1 MIAHSN
7 DSSHLDE
14 GDDRIMISVPVPL
27 PTEIPPPPNLSQ
39 LPAHILHSGTVE
51 TLIGQNEDLMVRLKV
66 NIRRN
71 GVLEQRIL
79 QQEAILEEIQQ
90 INASLVAQVQILQEK
105 ERILRDRSSG
115 FDVRAEEMRDEIML
129 LKTKLEAA
137 EERRDELH
145 AGLEFESSFR
155 RRVRKWVRPYINELR
170 GQSEFLDQ
178 QLNSREAAL
187 ADLRSRFQETIVQ
200 LQGLH
205 RKHTEEK
212 TQLVEQFEARQAA
225 TEAELAKATTELKHL
240 REKATRLDETMSAKS
255 ATDNQNVYLER
266 KIKEMEASL
275 GGELKTFQEQASS
288 FRKEAKAL
296 AAELATAFQ
305 DLNKT
310 IKERDEA
317 RTENAR
323 IQDQFESLQ
332 CVWTETQKKM
342 EASRLQQDALN
353 KLNQELSRQL
363 KDKRKAADAN
373 TNESSAATSMSNSSS
388 ASSPTPPPLTS
399 MAPAKSG
406 TSTTNQKIERI
417 ETLLAEIESGFPLGR
432 LDIIEDQARK
442 GTNAE
447 I

>member
-1 MIAHSN
+1 MIAQN
-7 DSSHLDE
+7 NEPAQFATQLN
-14 GDDRIMISVPVPL
+14 GDDQTSVPVPL
-27 PTEIPPPPNLSQ
+27 PTEIPAPPNLSQ

-79 QQEAILEEIQQ
+79 QQEQILEEIQQ
-90 INASLVAQVQILQEK
+90 INASLVAQVQVLQEK

-115 FDVRAEEMRDEIML
+115 FDVRADEMRDQIQFL
-129 LKTKLEAA
+129 TAQLEAA

-145 AGLEFESSFR
+145 AGLAFENAFR

-170 GQSEFLDQ
+170 GQTEFLDQ

-187 ADLRSRFQETIVQ
+187 SDLRARFQETIVQ

-212 TQLVEQFEARQAA
+212 TQLVEQYEARQKAL
-225 TEAELAKATTELKHL
+225 EAELAKAQTELKFL
-240 REKATRLDETMSAKS
+240 REKATRMDETLASKS
-255 ATDNQNVYLER
+255 ATENQNVYLER
-266 KIKEMEASL
+266 KIKELEFSL
-275 GGELKTFQEQASS
+275 GGELKTFQEQAAS

-296 AAELATAFQ
+296 AVELATTCQ
-305 DLNKT
+305 ELNIMK
-310 IKERDEA
+310 KERDET
-317 RTENAR
+317 RSEYSR
-323 IQDQFESLQ
+323 LQDQFESLQ
-332 CVWTETQKKM
+332 SVWTESQKKL

-363 KDKRKAADAN
+363 KEERKRKIAVGTAE
-373 TNESSAATSMSNSSS
+373 TSAAP
-388 ASSPTPPPLTS
+388 ASFGPTPTPP
-399 MAPAKSG
+399 AIPAKAA
-406 TSTTNQKIERI
+406 TNQKLERI
-417 ETLLAEIESGFPLGR
+417 ETLLNEIESGFSLGS
-432 LDIIEDQARK
+432 LDIIEDGERSAGNDAQ
-442 GTNAE
+442 